1 MFLAPYRQS
10 LNPYVRSYRHMFDVL
25 RSSGSNGR
33 EISFHFATS
42 RTPDPRRYNAPAA
55 SSEVAVVYG
64 GDRPQIPGLMIYP
77 FPQENNAFTHRA
89 SFLSNHV
96 DPLCYPLLF
105 LDGQHGWHPQ
115 LRAVGA
121 PDTKISACEFF
132 SHRLMQRQPLP
143 PFVSSPARGTP
154 TSTESQ
160 RPTAPSTSKMTGPR
174 PSCDTPP
181 AQSGYQLPHAVGR
194 LFHQYCVDAYCRIEA
209 ERMSFYNKPHAEETS
224 HHEPSR
230 IRRFHPRR
238 GRPSNDKEHTN
249 LSCGSV
255 P

>member
-10 LNPYVRSYRHMFDVL
+10 LNPYVRSCRHMFDVL

-115 LRAVGA
+115 FRAVGA
-121 PDTKISACEFF
+121 PNTKISACEFF
-132 SHRLMQRQPLP
+132 SHRLMHRQPLP
-143 PFVSSPARGTP
+143 PFTAKASEDMQPKALNQGTP
-154 TSTESQ
+154 VEKLSKAPEPSSICDSPPPTE
-160 RPTAPSTSKMTGPR
+160 
-174 PSCDTPP
+174 
-181 AQSGYQLPHAVGR
+181 YQLPHAAGR
-194 LFHQYCVDAYCRIEA
+194 LFQQYCVDAYCRIEA
-209 ERMSFYNKPHAEETS
+209 ERMSFYRQSDTQKNC
-224 HHEPSR
+224 
-230 IRRFHPRR
+230 
-238 GRPSNDKEHTN
+238 DQ
-249 LSCGSV
+249 
-255 P
+255 